1 MTLVV
6 NLVRAVALQRN
17 SFTADG
23 AILDA
28 IVTSQTRQNV
38 MSQPEQGQNVTY
50 GLINNAQCLCF
61 PCFFA

>member
-6 NLVRAVALQRN
+6 NLVRAVALQRS

-28 IVTSQTRQNV
+28 IVTSQTRHNAI
-38 MSQPEQGQNVTY
+38 MSQPK
-50 GLINNAQCLCF
+50 
-61 PCFFA
+61 